1 MVFDGAGRREA
12 ALIALALCHSRRV
25 VIGEYATSRAR
36 LDQSPLIVRYPAAPV
51 VGRFLVEQKVFVL
64 KYFLLRN
71 ALRSDP
77 RAREGSQRTKPIVRQ
92 KRPPAD

>member
-1 MVFDGAGRREA
+1 VVFDGAGRREA

-51 VGRFLVEQKVFVL
+51 VGRFLVEQKASSSSTFCCETR
-64 KYFLLRN
+64 Y
-71 ALRSDP
+71 ALI
-77 RAREGSQRTKPIVRQ
+77 RAREGSQRAKPIVRQ